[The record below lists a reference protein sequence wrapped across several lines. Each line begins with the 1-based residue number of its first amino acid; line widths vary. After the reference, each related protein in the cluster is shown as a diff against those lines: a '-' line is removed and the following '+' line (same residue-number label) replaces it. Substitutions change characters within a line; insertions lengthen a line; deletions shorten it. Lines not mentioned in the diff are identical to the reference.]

1 MEVVGGVASIVNLVH
16 LAAAISTVT
25 ARLIKRIHGAPAEL
39 KALEFHIQFIHTLL
53 EELAELEER
62 LNTSL
67 LTARVRS
74 LLRHTL
80 ESAEGLVKKVDRTA
94 EKYSS
99 ENGIRGRIRFGLFDG
114 VALQEILNQLRFLEN
129 HLGLLLQL
137 LSL

>member
-1 MEVVGGVASIVNLVH
+1 MEVVGGVASIVNLVQ
-16 LAAAISTVT
+16 LAAAVSIVT

-39 KALEFHIQFIHTLL
+39 NALQFHIQFIHTLL
-53 EELAELEER
+53 EELTELEER

-80 ESAEGLVKKVDRTA
+80 ESADELVKKVDRKA

-99 ENGIRGRIRFGLFDG
+99 EK
-114 VALQEILNQLRFLEN
+114 
-129 HLGLLLQL
+129 
-137 LSL
+137 

>member
-39 KALEFHIQFIHTLL
+39 KALEFHIQFIHT
-53 EELAELEER
+53 
-62 LNTSL
+62 
-67 LTARVRS
+67 
-74 LLRHTL
+74 
-80 ESAEGLVKKVDRTA
+80 RTA